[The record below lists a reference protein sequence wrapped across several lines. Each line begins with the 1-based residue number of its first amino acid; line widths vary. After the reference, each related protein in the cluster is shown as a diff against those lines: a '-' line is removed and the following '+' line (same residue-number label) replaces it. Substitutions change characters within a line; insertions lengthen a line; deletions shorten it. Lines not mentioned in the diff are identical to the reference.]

1 MRLGRLALVLSI
13 LWSGVA
19 EAQQLD
25 FSRVTRSGDERL
37 NYRWRDLER
46 REQATAFTLTR
57 HDIRNAETSFK
68 DFSLDGMWDD
78 IATNLR
84 DETARFGN
92 GAQIEI
98 RRTGDRLSWIVKAR
112 DPASQEALVRSLNER
127 FTRSQKA
134 YLARHLRQRLDE
146 GRIMVDFAAATRA
159 LQEPMR
165 TVAKALGATPGIADD
180 DRARVALALA
190 FFQQVPYA
198 ALGDAGRRG
207 GDFLPGPALLA
218 QNRGDCDSKAVALAA
233 VLRTYTPWRK
243 LAVIVM
249 PGHAVLGVDLPARP
263 GERTVRAQARQ
274 YVALEPAG
282 PAMAPLGDV
291 APQTAKYL
299 AEARAVEIW
308 PLN

>member
-1 MRLGRLALVLSI
+1 MGVGRLALVLSI
-13 LWSGVA
+13 LWGGVA

-37 NYRWRDLER
+37 SYRWRDLDR
-46 REQATAFTLTR
+46 REQVTAFTLAR
-57 HDIRNAETSFK
+57 QDIRDAEASFK

-78 IATNLR
+78 IAANLR

-92 GAQIEI
+92 GARIEV
-98 RRTGDRLSWIVKAR
+98 RRTGDRLSWTVRAG
-112 DPASQEALVRSLNER
+112 DLASQETLIKALNER
-127 FTRSQKA
+127 FVRSQKA

-146 GRIMVDFAAATRA
+146 GRIMVDFVAATRA

-165 TVAKALGATPGIADD
+165 TVAEALGATAGVAAD
-180 DRARVALALA
+180 DRARVNLALA

-198 ALGDAGRRG
+198 ALGDGGRRG

-218 QNRGDCDSKAVALAA
+218 QNRGDCDSKTVALAA
-233 VLRTYTPWRK
+233 VLRTYVPWRK

-249 PGHAVLGVDLPARP
+249 PGHAVLGVDLPAKA

-282 PAMAPLGDV
+282 PGMAPIGDV

-299 AEARAVEIW
+299 AQARAIEIW